1 MIMKTLGLIGGTSW
15 HSTVEYYR
23 AINEKVSEQIGSA
36 ANPELILYSINIDIM
51 RSRDWD
57 RINAK
62 YLEVSQR
69 LEDAGAEAI
78 LICANTPH
86 KAYDYVQPKIG
97 IEILHIADAI
107 GREAQRL
114 GLKKLALFGNKPT
127 ITGRFIPD
135 ILWAKYNIE
144 TLLPDEE
151 AIEKSNFFVSK
162 ELTQGVFSEEA
173 IEFYQ
178 EQIFKLKQSGADG
191 AILGCTELPIL
202 LKNLPTD
209 LPTLSTTDLHVDMAV
224 DFILGQ
230 TS

>member
-1 MIMKTLGLIGGTSW
+1 MKTLGLIGGTSW

-23 AINEKVSEQIGSA
+23 AINEKVSEKIGSA
-36 ANPELILYSINIDIM
+36 ANPELILYSINIEIM

-57 RINAK
+57 HINAK

-86 KAYDYVQPKIG
+86 ITYDYVQPKIG

-114 GLKKLALFGNKPT
+114 GLKYLALFGNKPT

-135 ILWAKYNIE
+135 ILAERYNIN
-144 TLLPDEE
+144 TLLPNTE
-151 AIEKSNFFVSK
+151 AIERSNYFISE
-162 ELTQGVFSEEA
+162 ELTKGLFSDDA
-173 IEFYQ
+173 VEFYQ
-178 EQIFKLKQSGADG
+178 DQIRILKKAGADG

-202 LKNLPTD
+202 LKDMPTD
-209 LPTLSTTDLHVDMAV
+209 LPTLSTTDLHIDMAV
-224 DFILGQ
+224 EFILG
-230 TS
+230 

>member
-1 MIMKTLGLIGGTSW
+1 MKTLGLIGGTSW

-69 LEDAGAEAI
+69 LEEAGAEAI

-86 KAYDYVQPKIG
+86 VTYDYVQPKIG

-114 GLKKLALFGNKPT
+114 GLKNLALFGNKPT

-135 ILWAKYNIE
+135 VLMAKYNIE
-144 TLLPDEE
+144 TLLPDVE

-173 IEFYQ
+173 VEFYQ
-178 EQIFKLKQSGADG
+178 KQIRMLKQAGADG

-202 LKNLPTD
+202 LKDVPTV

-224 DFILGQ
+224 DFILG
-230 TS
+230 

>member
-1 MIMKTLGLIGGTSW
+1 
-15 HSTVEYYR
+15 
-23 AINEKVSEQIGSA
+23 
-36 ANPELILYSINIDIM
+36 
-51 RSRDWD
+51 
-57 RINAK
+57 
-62 YLEVSQR
+62 EVSQR
-69 LEDAGAEAI
+69 LEEAGAEAI

-86 KAYDYVQPKIG
+86 VTYDYVQPKIG

-114 GLKKLALFGNKPT
+114 GLKNLALFGNKPT

-135 ILWAKYNIE
+135 VLMAKYNIE
-144 TLLPDEE
+144 TLLPDVE

-173 IEFYQ
+173 VEFYQ
-178 EQIFKLKQSGADG
+178 KQIRMLKQAGADG

-202 LKNLPTD
+202 LKDVPTV

-224 DFILGQ
+224 DFILG
-230 TS
+230 